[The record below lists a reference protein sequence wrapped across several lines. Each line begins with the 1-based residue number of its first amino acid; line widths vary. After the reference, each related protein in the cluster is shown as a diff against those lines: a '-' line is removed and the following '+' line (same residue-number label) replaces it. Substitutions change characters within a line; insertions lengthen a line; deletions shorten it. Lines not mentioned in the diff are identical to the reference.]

1 MSQNIVAIVQARV
14 NSVRLP
20 GKVLKK
26 INGIPAIECLFKRLK
41 KSKYLNNIVVS
52 TSKNKKN
59 LPLINLLK
67 KKSINYYVGE
77 DQNVLKRYYDTAS
90 KYKASIIIRITADSI
105 ILDYRLLDKMISQF
119 LKKKVDFLC
128 NTQPMTFPDGQ
139 DIEIFSFK
147 CLKNLKNIIMK
158 TKLIIQNLDGHLMKL
173 KI

>member
-67 KKSINYYVGE
+67 KK
-77 DQNVLKRYYDTAS
+77 VL
-90 KYKASIIIRITADSI
+90 
-105 ILDYRLLDKMISQF
+105 
-119 LKKKVDFLC
+119 
-128 NTQPMTFPDGQ
+128 
-139 DIEIFSFK
+139 
-147 CLKNLKNIIMK
+147 IIMLAK
-158 TKLIIQNLDGHLMKL
+158 TKMF
-173 KI
+173 